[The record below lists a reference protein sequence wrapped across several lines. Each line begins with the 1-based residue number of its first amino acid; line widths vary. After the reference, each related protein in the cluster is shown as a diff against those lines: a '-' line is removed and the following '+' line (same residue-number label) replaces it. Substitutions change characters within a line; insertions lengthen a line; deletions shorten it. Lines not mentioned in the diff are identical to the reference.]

1 MNTASAMAAGA
12 IAFKEADPKY
22 AATLLQHAKDLFEFG
37 ETCPGDYIKVCPCA
51 LASALVL
58 LALLESNE

>member
-12 IAFKEADPKY
+12 IAFKTADPKY

-37 ETCPGDYIKVCPCA
+37 ETCPGDYIKVRACVRGCACPAC
-51 LASALVL
+51 VTC
-58 LALLESNE
+58 